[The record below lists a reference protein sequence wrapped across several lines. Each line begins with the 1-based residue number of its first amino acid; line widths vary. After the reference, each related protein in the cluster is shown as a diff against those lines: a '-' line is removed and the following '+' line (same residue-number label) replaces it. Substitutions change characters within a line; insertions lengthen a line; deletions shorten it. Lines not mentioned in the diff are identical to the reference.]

1 MAAEKNS
8 TSEDSLKE
16 NLFGVSE
23 ELVQAISSALEN
35 NDAPKIQ
42 ALIKDLHA
50 ADVSDLII
58 SLNSESR
65 KQFVS
70 IIKDSLNPDVL
81 ANLDIPTRVQ
91 VLKMLGPNLIAE
103 ALKSLASDDA
113 LEVLSSLGKEH
124 QAKVLQSLPSRER
137 AMFEKFLSYPKDSA
151 GRLMQRELVCVPPF
165 WTVSETLNFIK
176 NYHDLPEHFYTIYI
190 IDPRH
195 HPLGEISLSLLL
207 RQQEETVVSDIMS
220 QDMRSIQVTKDQE
233 EVAFAF
239 RHYGLVSAPVIDETG
254 RIVGMITVDDVVDV
268 IGEEVEED
276 ILHIAKVHE
285 LHVNESVTNTAYWR
299 IRWLIITLV
308 NTLIASFVIAQFQVS
323 IQKMTALSF
332 LMTINA
338 AMGGNSGMQVV
349 TIVVRAIAT
358 RQLRESDIWRS
369 VSREVFVSLITG
381 TFFAFLLGSIAA
393 FWVNDIWLG
402 IILAVALFCN
412 MLWAAFA
419 GTMLPILIHRLGL
432 DPAVSA
438 GPILTTT
445 TDVFGYAIFLG
456 LATLILL

>member
-1 MAAEKNS
+1 MVTENP
-8 TSEDSLKE
+8 SLPEEPLTE

-23 ELVQAISSALEN
+23 ERIHAISVALEN
-35 NDAPKIQ
+35 TDYEKVHQ
-42 ALIKDLHA
+42 LIEDLHA
-50 ADVSDLII
+50 ADVADLIT
-58 SLNSESR
+58 SLQPEPR
-65 KQFVS
+65 EHFVS
-70 IIKDSLNPDVL
+70 IIKDSLNPEIL

-91 VLKMLGPNLIAE
+91 VLKMLGHELIAV
-103 ALKSLASDDA
+103 ALNSLASDDA
-113 LEVLSSLGKEH
+113 LEVLSSLEKE
-124 QAKVLQSLPSRER
+124 QQERVLQAMPPRER
-137 AMFEKFLSYPKDSA
+137 AMLEKFLSYPKDSA

-165 WTVSETLNFIK
+165 WTVSETIQFIQ
-176 NYHDLPEHFYTIYI
+176 NSHDLPEHFYTIYI
-190 IDPRH
+190 IDPRQT
-195 HPLGEISLSLLL
+195 PLGEISLSLLL
-207 RQQEETVVSDIMS
+207 RHQPDTVVSDIMQ
-220 QDMRSIQVTKDQE
+220 QDIRSILVTKDQE

-239 RHYGLVSAPVIDETG
+239 RHYGLVSAPVIEESG

-276 ILHIAKVHE
+276 ILHISKVHE
-285 LHVNESVTNTAYWR
+285 SNVNEPVSNTAYWR

-358 RQLRESDIWRS
+358 RQLRESDIWRA
-369 VSREVFVSLITG
+369 VSREVLVSLITG
-381 TFFAFLLGSIAA
+381 TFFACILGGIAA
-393 FWVNDIWLG
+393 VWVNDLWLG
-402 IILAVALFCN
+402 VILAVALFCN

-456 LATLILL
+456 LATLFLL

>member
-1 MAAEKNS
+1 MAIEKNS

-35 NDAPKIQ
+35 KDDPKIQ

-58 SLNSESR
+58 SLNPESR

-70 IIKDSLNPDVL
+70 TIKDSLNPDVL

-165 WTVSETLNFIK
+165 WTVSETINFIK

-220 QDMRSIQVTKDQE
+220 QDMRSILVTKDQE

>member
-1 MAAEKNS
+1 MVNEKNS
-8 TSEDSLKE
+8 ISEDSLKE

-23 ELVQAISSALEN
+23 ELVQSISSALEN
-35 NDAPKIQ
+35 KDDRKIQ
-42 ALIKDLHA
+42 TLIKDLHA
-50 ADVSDLII
+50 ADVADLIT
-58 SLNSESR
+58 SLHSESR
-65 KQFVS
+65 ELFVS
-70 IIKDSLNPDVL
+70 KIKDSLNPDVL
-81 ANLDIPTRVQ
+81 ANLDVPTRVQ
-91 VLKMLGPNLIAE
+91 VLKMLGPDLIAE
-103 ALKSLASDDA
+103 ALKSVASDDA
-113 LEVLSSLGKEH
+113 LEVLSSLEKEH
-124 QAKVLQSLPSRER
+124 QEKVLQSLPSRER
-137 AMFEKFLSYPKDSA
+137 AMLEKFLSYPKDSA

-165 WTVSETLNFIK
+165 WTVSETLHFIQ

-207 RQQEETVVSDIMS
+207 RHQEETVVSDIMN
-220 QDMRSIQVTKDQE
+220 QDMRSILVTKDQE

-239 RHYGLVSAPVIDETG
+239 RHYGLVSAPVVDESG

-276 ILHIAKVHE
+276 ILHISKVHE
-285 LHVNESVTNTAYWR
+285 VNVNEPITNTAYWR

-358 RQLRESDIWRS
+358 RQLRESDIWRA

-381 TFFAFLLGSIAA
+381 TFFACLLGGIAA
-393 FWVNDIWLG
+393 FWVKDILLG
-402 IILAVALFCN
+402 VILAVALFCN